1 MDIDLDDCQPV
12 GELEAT
18 FNRAAGHLQ
27 TLVLSLAMA
36 QDKLLYFYGRYKQAN
51 EGDCNT
57 NKPGIFSYQ
66 ARQKWD
72 AWNTVKGKTKEEAM
86 KEYIEGMSNIDPDW
100 ELKAQGGDG
109 PKTGWVTVSSLARND
124 DDEKIISDADK
135 TPFDWVKENN
145 LVKLKSLDSSAME
158 ITDEDGMSLLHWA
171 ADRDYPDIML
181 YLIGKVD
188 INVQDA
194 DGQTALHYAA
204 SCGNVKALNVLID
217 NGADQSIKDNEGLKP
232 VNCIEDAQ
240 LRSYFN
246 V

>member
-1 MDIDLDDCQPV
+1 MDIDLEDSQPV
-12 GELEAT
+12 GEPEAT

-27 TLVLSLAMA
+27 TLASSLAA
-36 QDKLLYFYGRYKQAN
+36 EKLLTIYGYYKQAN

-72 AWNTVKGKTKEEAM
+72 AWMAMKGKSKEEAM
-86 KEYIEGMSNIDPDW
+86 KGYINEISNIDPDW
-100 ELKAQGGDG
+100 ELKAKGGDG
-109 PKTGWVTVSSLARND
+109 PKTGWVTVSSLANNED
-124 DDEKIISDADK
+124 KNISEDDK

-145 LVKLKSLDSSAME
+145 LAKLKCLDSSAME
-158 ITDEDGMSLLHWA
+158 IKDEDGMSLLHWA
-171 ADRDYPDIML
+171 ADRDYPDILL
-181 YLIGKVD
+181 YLIGKID

-194 DGQTALHYAA
+194 DGQTALHYAT

-217 NGADQSIKDNEGLKP
+217 NGANQTIKDNEGLLP
-232 VNCIEDAQ
+232 VDCLEDAQ
-240 LRSYFN
+240 LRSLFH